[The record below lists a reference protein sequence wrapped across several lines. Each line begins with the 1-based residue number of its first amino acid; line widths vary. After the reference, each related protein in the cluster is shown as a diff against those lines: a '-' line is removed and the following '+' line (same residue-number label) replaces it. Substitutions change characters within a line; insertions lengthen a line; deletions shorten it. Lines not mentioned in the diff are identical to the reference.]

1 MGVYHLRGSHLN
13 LIARQHAKYS
23 IRGGTGL
30 VFTLL
35 TMITGLII
43 ASIFI
48 DSIGNIKKQME
59 VTGEKASD
67 KQILDEVVD
76 NVGKPAVKWA
86 IGGDAEQAE
95 YLVEKKPALVSA
107 VMIVLLFAL
116 PFLVAMGA
124 FNQLSGDIGSKGL
137 RYLLPR
143 TERANLF
150 FGRFIGTY
158 LFVLVVLALLLGVV
172 LLYLVLATKL
182 YPAGEVTLWMLRGYL
197 AMAVMALPYVAF
209 CSWFSAMIDM
219 PFGTFAITQLII
231 GFIPIFASLG
241 SAASDKVKYINYVM
255 PWPWRYDLLH
265 PSPVKFLTA
274 TAVMLGF
281 TALFLFLGARHFQK
295 RDL

>member
-30 VFTLL
+30 VFTFL
-35 TMITGLII
+35 TLVTGLII

-48 DSIGNIKKQME
+48 DSIGNIQKSMEQAGEKSSKKQVLE
-59 VTGEKASD
+59 
-67 KQILDEVVD
+67 EVVD
-76 NVGKPAVKWA
+76 TVGKPAVKWA

-95 YLVEKKPALVSA
+95 YLLEKKPALVSA

-116 PFLVAMGA
+116 PFLVAMGS

-158 LFVLVVLALLLGVV
+158 VFVLLVLALLMGVV
-172 LLYLVLATKL
+172 LIYLVLKAKL
-182 YPAGEVTLWMLRGYL
+182 YPAGDVTMWMLRGYL
-197 AMAVMALPYVAF
+197 AMALLALPYVAF
-209 CSWFSAMIDM
+209 CSWFSAMLDM
-219 PFGTFAITQLII
+219 PFGTFAVTQLII
-231 GFIPIFASLG
+231 GFLPLFASLG
-241 SAASDKVKYINYVM
+241 QGAADEAKYINYVM

-265 PSPVKFLTA
+265 PAPGRFLAA